1 MSEQTFDTQT
11 HAVQKVGEL
20 FDPIIQ
26 NLAGLALIG
35 KQMHWHVRGATFIAV
50 HELLDGVVSRALGHT
65 DTLAERVVA
74 LGLPVNMTKE
84 AVAKNASA
92 ASPEPRLIQPAAAI
106 NVVIGAIDAVRE
118 PLKVAVD
125 ELGEVDPVSQDVAIG
140 ILGELDKDRWFLHAH
155 ISVD

>member
-1 MSEQTFDTQT
+1 MSQEILDLES
-11 HAVQKVGEL
+11 HAANKVATL

-50 HELLDGVVSRALGHT
+50 HELLDGVVTRALAHT

-74 LGLPVNMTKE
+74 LGLPVTMTKE
-84 AVAKNASA
+84 AVANNATA
-92 ASPEPRLIQPAAAI
+92 ASPEPRFIQAAAAI
-106 NVVIGAIDAVRE
+106 NVVIGAIDAVRA

-125 ELGEVDPVSQDVAIG
+125 ELGEIDPVSQDVAIG